1 MKLKKIASLMLAGIM
16 AVSMLAGCK
25 SGSKEENS
33 GASSS
38 EPTTVS
44 GAAAGI
50 NAELNWNKDVISFE
64 NDADLDA
71 DLKAYFALHPIAADT
86 WKDQYLVVYNNN
98 GLDKDLK
105 SVVGANWVGSGDF
118 NAVIASNDVKYDG
131 DKCMLVAA
139 FNTKT
144 FSQAEALK
152 YVGKTIDQLSFAED
166 TTNTNDHKVFSY
178 SGTASVIEVESDKG
192 AESIWVV
199 TVVIAKDYVAA

>member
-25 SGSKEENS
+25 SGSKEENP

-71 DLKAYFALHPIAADT
+71 DLEAYFALHPIAADT
-86 WKDQYLVVYNNN
+86 WKNQYLMVYNNS
-98 GLDKDLK
+98 GLDTDLNT
-105 SVVGANWVGSGDF
+105 VVKADFAGEANLKTVIGDKTT
-118 NAVIASNDVKYDG
+118 SYDG
-131 DKCMLVAA
+131 DKCLLVAA

-166 TTNTNDHKVFSY
+166 TADTNDHKVFSY